1 LKSTNIQ
8 RFAFLGTDGVGEI
21 SRIAVHLLTLV
32 FHEYYLT
39 CLFRDSEETT
49 KHYLSLICNW
59 WSEHA
64 DLLGFQ
70 PIHCNLNLFFHI
82 FHF

>member
-1 LKSTNIQ
+1 MTRINIC
-8 RFAFLGTDGVGEI
+8 AFYLGTEEVGEI
-21 SRIAVHLLTLV
+21 SRIAVHLLSLV

-64 DLLGFQ
+64 NLLGFQ
-70 PIHCNLNLFFHI
+70 SIHCK
-82 FHF
+82 